1 MSLSRGAV
9 AVSFLLAAS
18 WLWAGRMRIRIG
30 PGIGAGRRGDTGSR
44 ELLARGIAGGWARI
58 RRGSTAQRQRLA
70 AAELCLALAAELNT
84 GQALEPALRRA
95 AGGAPVCPTAVAAC
109 ELGADVAEALVVD
122 ATEREL
128 RVLTG
133 LAAVWTVSRGSG
145 AGLARAAEQLGRSA
159 LESEQIR
166 RELAAEL
173 AGPRSTAAVLAVL
186 PAVGLLL
193 GSGLG
198 GSPLRWLLGTPLGWA
213 ALTIGATLEGLG
225 LLWVRSMVRGVERR
239 L

>member
-1 MSLSRGAV
+1 MSLARALV
-9 AVSFLLAAS
+9 AASFMVAAS
-18 WLWAGRMRIRIG
+18 WLWGGRLRLRIRPTRQCG
-30 PGIGAGRRGDTGSR
+30 GRSD
-44 ELLARGIAGGWARI
+44 LLERWAAGGWARV
-58 RRGSTAQRQRLA
+58 RRGNFAERRRLA

-95 AGGAPVCPTAVAAC
+95 AGPEPVCPTAVAAC
-109 ELGADVAEALVVD
+109 ELGADVAEALAVD
-122 ATEREL
+122 AREWNL
-128 RVLTG
+128 SVLTG

-159 LESEQIR
+159 LDSEQIR
-166 RELAAEL
+166 REMSAEL
-173 AGPRSTAAVLAVL
+173 AGPRATAAVLAML

-198 GSPLRWLLGTPLGWA
+198 GSPVSWLLGTPLGWA
-213 ALTIGATLEGLG
+213 ALAIGLALEGLG